1 MKRFPYRACI
11 LWILLVTIPL
21 QGLAAAV
28 GGCCLR
34 VPAQSIASVPGN
46 SVTEGASTMPC
57 DDQASMQMTA
67 DGAADKGSQQH
78 SSKAGSCKPCAAC
91 SIGASAPPSVFFLKI
106 KSEKSD
112 SPVVTPPSLF
122 ASHISAGLE
131 RPPKLP
137 SLLS

>member
-1 MKRFPYRACI
+1 MKRFSYRACV
-11 LWILLVTIPL
+11 LWLLLVTIPV

-34 VPAQSIASVPGN
+34 VPGQSIAAGPISGTGGV
-46 SVTEGASTMPC
+46 SAMPC
-57 DDQASMQMTA
+57 DEQASKQITA
-67 DGAADKGSQQH
+67 EAPGEVSQQH

-91 SIGASAPPSVFFLKI
+91 SIGASAPPSVLLLKI
-106 KSEKSD
+106 KSEESD
-112 SPVVTPPSLF
+112 SPVATPQGLF

-137 SLLS
+137 SVLL